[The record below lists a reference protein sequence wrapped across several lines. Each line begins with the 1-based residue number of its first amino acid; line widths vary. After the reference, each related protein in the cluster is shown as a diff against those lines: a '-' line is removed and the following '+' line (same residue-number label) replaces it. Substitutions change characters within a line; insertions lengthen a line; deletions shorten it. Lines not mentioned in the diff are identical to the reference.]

1 MNDEA
6 KHPIRIHIDRM
17 PYDVNERELTGAQ
30 LRDVPSPPIAGD
42 FDLWEEETGDVE
54 DKLVEPDAVV
64 KLKEDEHFYSAPKK
78 INPGRC

>member
-1 MNDEA
+1 MSDETRE
-6 KHPIRIHIDRM
+6 PIRIHIDRV
-17 PYDVNERELTGAQ
+17 PYQVHERELTGAQ
-30 LRDVPSPPIAGD
+30 LRDLPSPPTAED

-64 KLKEDEHFYSAPKK
+64 KLKKDEHFYSAPKK